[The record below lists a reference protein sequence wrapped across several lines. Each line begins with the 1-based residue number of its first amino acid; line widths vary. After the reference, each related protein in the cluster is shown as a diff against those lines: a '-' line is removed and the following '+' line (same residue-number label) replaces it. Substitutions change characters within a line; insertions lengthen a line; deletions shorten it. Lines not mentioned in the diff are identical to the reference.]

1 MILLSVFINFQR
13 CFERS
18 HPHKKNEIKIIF
30 LNFIKLLLSANR
42 QASFAAAPV
51 DNKAASDQT
60 ENTGILTLFL
70 SPPGSSSAVKSD
82 PDVAI
87 KR

>member
-1 MILLSVFINFQR
+1 M
-13 CFERS
+13 
-18 HPHKKNEIKIIF
+18 
-30 LNFIKLLLSANR
+30 LSANR
-42 QASFAAAPV
+42 QASLLLAAAPV